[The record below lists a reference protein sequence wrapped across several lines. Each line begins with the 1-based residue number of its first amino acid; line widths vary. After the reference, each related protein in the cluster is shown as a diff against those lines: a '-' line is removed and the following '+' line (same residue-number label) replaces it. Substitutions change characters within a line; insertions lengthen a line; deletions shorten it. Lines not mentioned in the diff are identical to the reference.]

1 VVTVIFTVPEGSG
14 GDIAIM
20 EVEDWKVTEI
30 APTLPNDTSTLE
42 LNPVPV
48 IVTEVPP
55 LMGPDDGDMEVTDGG
70 DP

>member
-1 VVTVIFTVPEGSG
+1 MIFTVPSGSA
-14 GDIAIM
+14 GDMAIM

>member
-1 VVTVIFTVPEGSG
+1 MIFTVPEGSG

>member
-1 VVTVIFTVPEGSG
+1 M
-14 GDIAIM
+14 AIM